1 MLIQDQHIIITQSP
15 QITLEF
21 TSGDVPSMDLDQY
34 IIYNDV
40 YAPLY

>member
-1 MLIQDQHIIITQSP
+1 MLIQEQHIIITQSP
-15 QITLEF
+15 RITLEF
-21 TSGDVPSMDLDQY
+21 TSGEVPSMDLDKC